1 MDASQAWLSSRVRP
15 HVERILPAVTSALGD
30 RDKSEFIDLATAE
43 NYLIRQ
49 ELIGI
54 YKNVLD
60 RRLTSEAMSYPS
72 GLGGEPYLRQAL
84 ADLFNQYFEPCVAV
98 DKSHVV
104 AGPGATACLTAL
116 LSSLCGTGDAVI
128 VPGSYWSGFD
138 IHFSLKSGVTIM
150 QGRNWQKP
158 GEEFSASGLLACLQ
172 QAHAAA
178 TLCSKPVRAVV
189 LTNPHNPSGRC
200 YSLSALECAARFC
213 QDNNMHLISDEVY
226 ALSSFASAKGGGE
239 GFVSVLAL
247 DLSSLGV
254 ESARIHMVWSTSKD
268 FGSSGF
274 RMGCLVSQAN
284 VEICASVGL
293 MTTTQIS
300 SLSSLATAGLLQ
312 HPDLSRLMSLNL
324 ERLAEAYTHVTS
336 WLTRHGFPYIPATAG
351 VYILARLA
359 PQVTDWEQEAQ
370 VQAKIKAAGVMLAS
384 GRSFHLCA
392 EQKGWFRIIIAV
404 QPDVLEKALK
414 SLEKALDLH

>member
-1 MDASQAWLSSRVRP
+1 M
-15 HVERILPAVTSALGD
+15 ALQPSD
-30 RDKSEFIDLATAE
+30 RDKSASVDLATAE

-49 ELIGI
+49 ELIDI
-54 YKNVLD
+54 YRDAVG

-84 ADLFNQYFEPCVAV
+84 AGLFNQYFEPCVAV

-116 LSSLCGTGDAVI
+116 LSSICGTGDAVI
-128 VPGSYWSGFD
+128 VPGSYWSMFWTVCYEPSEASLTDPRQGGFD
-138 IHFSLKSGVTIM
+138 IHFSLQSGVTIM
-150 QGRNWQKP
+150 QGRNWQNP
-158 GEEFSASGLLACLQ
+158 GDEF
-172 QAHAAA
+172 

-226 ALSSFASAKGGGE
+226 ALSSFASAKDGGE
-239 GFVSVLAL
+239 GFVSILAL
-247 DLSSLGV
+247 DLPSLGV

-284 VEICASVGL
+284 VAICASVGL

-324 ERLAEAYTHVTS
+324 QRLAEAYKHVTA
-336 WLTRHGFPYIPATAG
+336 WLTKHDFPYIPATAG
-351 VYILARLA
+351 IYILARLA
-359 PQVTDWEQEAQ
+359 PQVTNWEQEAQ

-414 SLEKALDLH
+414 SLENALDLH

>member
-1 MDASQAWLSSRVRP
+1 M
-15 HVERILPAVTSALGD
+15 ALQPSD
-30 RDKSEFIDLATAE
+30 RDKSASIDLATAE
-43 NYLIRQ
+43 NYLIRH
-49 ELIGI
+49 ELIEV
-54 YKNVLD
+54 YRNVLG

-84 ADLFNQYFEPCVAV
+84 ADLFNQYFEPYVAV

-116 LSSLCGTGDAVI
+116 LSSICGPGDAVI
-128 VPGSYWSGFD
+128 VPGSYW
-138 IHFSLKSGVTIM
+138 
-150 QGRNWQKP
+150 N
-158 GEEFSASGLLACLQ
+158 EFSAPGLLACLQ
-172 QAHAAA
+172 QAYTAA
-178 TLCSKPVRAVV
+178 TLCNKPVRAVV

-200 YSLSALECAARFC
+200 YSLCALECAARFC
-213 QDNNMHLISDEVY
+213 QDNNMHLVSDEVY
-226 ALSSFASAKGGGE
+226 ALSSFAPAKDGGE

-247 DLSSLGV
+247 DLHSLGV

-284 VEICASVGL
+284 VAICASVGL

-324 ERLAEAYTHVTS
+324 QRLGEAYKHVTA

-351 VYILARLA
+351 IYILAQLA

-370 VQAKIKAAGVMLAS
+370 VQARIKAAGVMLAS
-384 GRSFHLCA
+384 GRSFHFFA

-404 QPDVLEKALK
+404 QHDVLEKALK

>member
-1 MDASQAWLSSRVRP
+1 
-15 HVERILPAVTSALGD
+15 
-30 RDKSEFIDLATAE
+30 
-43 NYLIRQ
+43 
-49 ELIGI
+49 
-54 YKNVLD
+54 
-60 RRLTSEAMSYPS
+60 MSYPS

-98 DKSHVV
+98 NKSHIV

-116 LSSLCGTGDAVI
+116 LSSLCGTDDAVI
-128 VPGSYWSGFD
+128 VPGSYWSMFWAARYEPSEASLTDPRQGGFD
-138 IHFSLKSGVTIM
+138 IHFSLKSGITIM

-158 GEEFSASGLLACLQ
+158 GDEFSASGLLACLQ

-226 ALSSFASAKGGGE
+226 ALSSFALAKGGGD

-247 DLSSLGV
+247 DLPSLGV

-274 RMGCLVSQAN
+274 RMVRVPSRPLLPCYLRADGGVS
-284 VEICASVGL
+284 C
-293 MTTTQIS
+293 IS
-300 SLSSLATAGLLQ
+300 SK
-312 HPDLSRLMSLNL
+312 RRNL
-324 ERLAEAYTHVTS
+324 CKRGS
-336 WLTRHGFPYIPATAG
+336 DDDGSDI
-351 VYILARLA
+351 
-359 PQVTDWEQEAQ
+359 
-370 VQAKIKAAGVMLAS
+370 
-384 GRSFHLCA
+384 
-392 EQKGWFRIIIAV
+392 
-404 QPDVLEKALK
+404 
-414 SLEKALDLH
+414 

>member
-1 MDASQAWLSSRVRP
+1 M
-15 HVERILPAVTSALGD
+15 ALQPSD
-30 RDKSEFIDLATAE
+30 RDKSELIDLATAE

-49 ELIGI
+49 ELIDI

-128 VPGSYWSGFD
+128 VPGSYWSMFWAARYEPSEASLTDLRQGGFD
-138 IHFSLKSGVTIM
+138 IHFSL
-150 QGRNWQKP
+150 N
-158 GEEFSASGLLACLQ
+158 
-172 QAHAAA
+172 
-178 TLCSKPVRAVV
+178 KPVRAVV

-226 ALSSFASAKGGGE
+226 ALSSFASAKGGGG

-247 DLSSLGV
+247 DLHSLRV

-293 MTTTQIS
+293 MTTAQIS
-300 SLSSLATAGLLQ
+300 SLSSLATSGLLQ

-324 ERLAEAYTHVTS
+324 QRLAEAYTHVTA

-384 GRSFHLCA
+384 GRSFHLRA